1 MERIFALD
9 LQLVHDVLWTALAV
23 FILFF
28 GLSYLLFNPV
38 REMLEKRK
46 KKISDE
52 LSEAEESLKKANL
65 MKAEYNEKLSAVKK
79 ESAAILDEAE
89 KKAQKNR
96 SEIINEAKEEAAVIR
111 RRAHEDAEQEKVHA
125 RDDMK
130 QEMVTL
136 ASLIAGK
143 VVHDKMDTTV
153 QDELVTE
160 TLSEI
165 KESTWQDQ

>member
-65 MKAEYNEKLSAVKK
+65 MKAEYDEKLSAVKK

-136 ASLIAGK
+136 ASQIAGK

>member
-65 MKAEYNEKLSAVKK
+65 MKAEYDEKLSAVKK

-130 QEMVTL
+130 QEVVTL

>member
-28 GLSYLLFNPV
+28 GLSYFLFNPV

-52 LSEAEESLKKANL
+52 LSEAEKSLKQANE
-65 MKAEYNEKLSAVKK
+65 MKAEYDAKLSEIKVK
-79 ESAAILDEAE
+79 SAEILDEAE
-89 KKAQKNR
+89 KNAIRNR
-96 SEIINEAKEEAAVIR
+96 NEIIREAKEDAAVIR
-111 RRAHEDAEQEKVHA
+111 RKAHLDAEQEKVHA

-130 QEMVTL
+130 QEMVSI
-136 ASLIAGK
+136 ASMIAGK
-143 VVHDKMDTTV
+143 VIRDRMDTGV
-153 QDELVTE
+153 QEELVDE
-160 TLSEI
+160 VLSGI
-165 KESTWQDQ
+165 GESTWQDR

>member
-9 LQLVHDVLWTALAV
+9 LQLIHDVLWTALAI

-38 REMLEKRK
+38 RKYLEKRK

-52 LSEAEESLKKANL
+52 LSEAEESLRKANE
-65 MKAEYNEKLSAVKK
+65 MKAEYDAKMLSVRK

-89 KKAQKNR
+89 KKAETNR
-96 SEIINEAKEEAAVIR
+96 SDILNEAKNDAAEIR
-111 RRAHEDAEQEKVHA
+111 RKAAADAEQEKVHA

-130 QEMVTL
+130 QEMVKL

-143 VVHDKMDTTV
+143 VVHEKMDTSV
-153 QDELVTE
+153 QDELVSE
-160 TLSEI
+160 ALSEM

>member
-46 KKISDE
+46 KKIGDE
-52 LSEAEESLKKANL
+52 LKEAEESLKKANE
-65 MKAEYNEKLSAVKK
+65 MKAEYDGKLSEVKR
-79 ESAAILDEAE
+79 ESARILDEAE

-96 SEIINEAKEEAAVIR
+96 SEILNEAKEDAALIR
-111 RRAHEDAEQEKVHA
+111 RRAHEDAEQEKIHA

-136 ASLIAGK
+136 ASMIAGK
-143 VVHDKMDTTV
+143 VVHEKMDTAV

-160 TLSEI
+160 VLSEI

>member
-9 LQLVHDVLWTALAV
+9 LQLVHDVLWTGLAI

-52 LSEAEESLKKANL
+52 LAEAEESLQKANA
-65 MKAEYNEKLSAVKK
+65 MKAEYDEKLSSVKK

>member
-65 MKAEYNEKLSAVKK
+65 MKAEYDEKLSAVKK